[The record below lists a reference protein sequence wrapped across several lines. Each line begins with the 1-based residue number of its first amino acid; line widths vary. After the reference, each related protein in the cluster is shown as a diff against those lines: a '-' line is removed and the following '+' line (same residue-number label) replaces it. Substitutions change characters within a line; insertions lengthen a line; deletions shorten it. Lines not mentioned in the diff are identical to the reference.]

1 MALIRNLNVED
12 ISFIASRVAR
22 RLRYEAQQN
31 PLINPDFDAGAFE
44 SALFGAREGTWVC
57 DEGSLMG
64 HIYGAVLQG
73 SSEQTGV
80 WIGPDGV
87 SFDSPSDLKELYKV
101 ASTEWK
107 SRGASEVFVWVLNSK
122 SSLQPWSDL
131 GFEIVHEH
139 GVMKLDSLQSR
150 SLPLEYNVRLGGPQ
164 DLPTA
169 LALDDLLEQYQGGD
183 VETSRASREEDLI
196 ETIED
201 PDTSYFIVENK
212 GDPVAHC
219 VSFPLPP
226 RRSSHD
232 ETAHLSDV
240 VVLAD
245 HRRKG
250 IATALIDEALRN
262 AQEEGARFAEVN
274 WRSTNVQAKAF
285 WLDYGFTS
293 TYVRLRA
300 ALD

>member
-1 MALIRNLNVED
+1 MALIRNLDAED
-12 ISFIASRVAR
+12 IGFIASRVAN
-22 RLRYEAQQN
+22 RLRYEAEQN
-31 PLINPDFDAGAFE
+31 PLINPLFDADAFE
-44 SALFGAREGTWVC
+44 SALFGARAGTWVC
-57 DEGSLMG
+57 DEGSLTG
-64 HIYGAVLQG
+64 HIYGAVLQRA
-73 SSEQTGV
+73 SEQSGV

-87 SFDSPSDLKELYKV
+87 SFDSPSDLKELYEV

-107 SRGASEVFVWVLNSK
+107 SRGAHEVFVWVLNTE
-122 SSLQPWSDL
+122 SSLQPWRDL
-131 GFEIVHEH
+131 GFETVHEH
-139 GVMKLDSLQSR
+139 GVMKLDALRSR
-150 SLPLEYNVRLGGPQ
+150 PLANEYVVRLGGPQ
-164 DLPTA
+164 DLSTA

-183 VETSRASREEDLI
+183 VEASRASREEDLI

-201 PDTSYFIVENK
+201 PDTSYFIVEND

-240 VVLAD
+240 VVLEN
-245 HRRKG
+245 HRRRG
-250 IATALIDEALRN
+250 IATALIDEALN
-262 AQEEGARFAEVN
+262 HAHQEGARFAEVN

-293 TYVRLRA
+293 TYVRLQA
-300 ALD
+300 KLS

>member
-1 MALIRNLNVED
+1 MALIRNLDVED
-12 ISFIASRVAR
+12 ISFIALRVAN
-22 RLRYEAQQN
+22 RLRYEAAQN
-31 PLINPDFDAGAFE
+31 PLINPDFDTEAFE
-44 SALFGAREGTWVC
+44 AALFGARQGTWVH
-57 DEGSLMG
+57 DEGSLTG

-87 SFDSPSDLKELYKV
+87 SFDSPSHLQELYET
-101 ASTEWK
+101 ASVEWK
-107 SRGASEVFVWVLNSK
+107 SRGAREVFVWVLNTE

-131 GFEIVHEH
+131 GFVVVHEH
-139 GVMKLDSLQSR
+139 GVMKLDSLKSR
-150 SLPLEYNVRLGGPQ
+150 PFPLEYIVRLGGPQ
-164 DLPTA
+164 DVPTA
-169 LALDDLLEQYQGGD
+169 LALDDLLEQDQGGD
-183 VETSRASREEDLI
+183 VETSRMSREEDLI

-201 PDTSYFIVENK
+201 PDTSYFIVEND
-212 GDPVAHC
+212 GGPVAHC

-240 VVLAD
+240 VVLED
-245 HRRKG
+245 HRRRG
-250 IATALIDEALRN
+250 IATALIDEALRH
-262 AQEEGARFAEVN
+262 ALEEGARFAEVN

-300 ALD
+300 TLD